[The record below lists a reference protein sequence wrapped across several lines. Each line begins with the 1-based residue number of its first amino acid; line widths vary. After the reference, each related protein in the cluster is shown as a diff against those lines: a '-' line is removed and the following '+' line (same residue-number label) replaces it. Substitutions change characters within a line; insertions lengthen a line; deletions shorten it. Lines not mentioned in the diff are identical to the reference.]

1 VAEGTA
7 VDIAVIMA
15 IITGTIIMVALGSG
29 VAFGVRIGE
38 PRTGRVIGADTG
50 DRAGA
55 IGVHPPSRTRSTK
68 SRGYGL
74 SVISLQRLLH
84 RPRLRV
90 RTRTCSS
97 GGTGASAARS
107 TTPMSRAA
115 QKDGSAWH
123 HKRHRRNDPDV
134 SLAARVI

>member
-7 VDIAVIMA
+7 VGIAVITA
-15 IITGTIIMVALGSG
+15 IIITGIIMVALGSG

-74 SVISLQRLLH
+74 NVILLQPLLH
-84 RPRLRV
+84 RLRLRV
-90 RTRTCSS
+90 TMQTRSS
-97 GGTGASAARS
+97 GGTGVSAAPS
-107 TTPMSRAA
+107 ITPM
-115 QKDGSAWH
+115 
-123 HKRHRRNDPDV
+123 
-134 SLAARVI
+134 